1 MEGQEREPRQKSIS
15 HYPNLNCFEFLY
27 ACNSQPSSKQ
37 QETRRDKLEVL
48 SSGDER
54 DWEYQNPAEV
64 E

>member
-1 MEGQEREPRQKSIS
+1 MQFPTQFKT
-15 HYPNLNCFEFLY
+15 
-27 ACNSQPSSKQ
+27 Q

-54 DWEYQNPAEV
+54 DWEYQTPAEV